1 MFARPLRA
9 CMSTGFRFVEL
20 EPPRQGFRSPFR
32 ARAERQEHGFA
43 SAACCFS
50 GTPELVEC
58 TLVATRAL
66 GPLVATRSDLGLRSG

>member
-50 GTPELVEC
+50 GTPEWVEW
-58 TLVATRAL
+58 TLVVTRAL
-66 GPLVATRSDLGLRSG
+66 GPLVATRSDLRLRSG